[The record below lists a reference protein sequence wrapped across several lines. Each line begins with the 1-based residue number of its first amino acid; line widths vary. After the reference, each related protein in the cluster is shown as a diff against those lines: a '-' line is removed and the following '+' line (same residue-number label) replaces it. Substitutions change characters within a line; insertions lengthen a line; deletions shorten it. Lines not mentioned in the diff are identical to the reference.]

1 MGRTLGFNKG
11 RCMGEFILG
20 LFQISFY
27 LGIAG
32 VTLIVGA
39 QLFELMIKALATI
52 AMGFIDILAK
62 IFG

>member
-1 MGRTLGFNKG
+1 
-11 RCMGEFILG
+11 MGEFILG